1 MKKRLKASTLP
12 ETLVATI
19 IIVASFLALMTVSVM
34 LSRRTTGFREYVR
47 MRECRDSVI
56 TALTAGLRPEH
67 QLQREWGTLTLTE
80 NGEEVIIETRLV
92 SGQKYLIRYLVDGW
106 E

>member
-1 MKKRLKASTLP
+1 MKASTLP

-34 LSRRTTGFREYVR
+34 LSRRATSFGEYVR
-47 MRECRDSVI
+47 MRDCRDSVI
-56 TALTAGLRPEH
+56 TALSVGRQLER
-67 QLQREWGTLTLTE
+67 QLQRDWGTITLTE
-80 NGEEVIIETRLV
+80 NGEELIIESHLASGRQFLV
-92 SGQKYLIRYLVDGW
+92 HYLVDGM

>member
-1 MKKRLKASTLP
+1 MKMLKGSTLP

-34 LSRRTTGFREYVR
+34 LSRRASGYGEYVR
-47 MRECRDSVI
+47 MCDCRDSVI
-56 TALTAGLRPEH
+56 TELTEGKQVEH
-67 QLQREWGTLTLTE
+67 LLQRGWGSLKLTKD
-80 NGEEVIIETRLV
+80 GDEVIIETRLV
-92 SGQKYLIRYLVDGW
+92 SGQQYLIYYLVDGL